1 MTKKVT
7 AEELRKSMERP
18 GAKVEDFAPY
28 FLIVPDESDYFRPK
42 VIYNP
47 TLVDMGATPEARQRA
62 QLALPGFNALVRML
76 RRSQFEFKLLAG
88 YDGPILVAEG
98 DSWFTYPMLD
108 VVGALNDTYAISHL
122 AAAGDT
128 LEQMLE
134 QDEYLS
140 ETQRVQARI
149 LLLSGGGNDAL
160 GGGDLKSHLRPFD
173 SNLTAAQH
181 IKSSYTALVDQ
192 AIQRFDQ
199 IFRRVAREAPGV
211 VAICHGYDYA
221 IPNDGKWLGNPMEEI
236 NISDKKFQHLIVCE
250 LIDRFTLAMSRLA
263 SRYPHVVFLDNRKTV
278 LAGEWADELHPNPSG
293 FRKLAKKF
301 DAAIAEAT
309 RRSRSLATAAGTRG
323 RGRGPAALQPAA
335 VRSGLKPP
343 TGVNRGLSLH
353 IGLNMV
359 DEKHYGGEQQLF
371 GCHNDAN
378 AMAAIAK
385 ESGYEVMDILL
396 DGKAKVK
403 AVTNGIRKA
412 AKELKPGDIFLL
424 TYAGHG
430 ASVVDSSGDEKDGRD
445 ETWCL
450 FDRQLI
456 DDELYALWPLFQE
469 GVRVF
474 VVSDSCHSGSVI
486 RSTAYGLISVP
497 AGNTVG
503 SRPRTL
509 PDQVRRDVNLRH
521 RALYADIQKQLGTK
535 AGGAGGFSP
544 RSVTQPLACTV
555 RLFSGCQDNQTSGDG
570 DINGLFTSRLLQVLE
585 SGFRGNYYT
594 FHRDIRRRMPENQT
608 PNHWSVGRKDVA
620 YDAQQPFE
628 I

>member
-1 MTKKVT
+1 MVNKIT
-7 AEELRKSMERP
+7 AEELRRSMEKP
-18 GAKVEDFAPY
+18 GAKIEDFGPY
-28 FLIVPDESDYFRPK
+28 FQIIPDESNYFRPK

-88 YDGPILVAEG
+88 YNGPILVAEG
-98 DSWFTYPMLD
+98 DSWFTYPVLD

-160 GGGDLKSHLRPFD
+160 GGGDLKTHLRPFD
-173 SNLTAAQH
+173 KKLTPAQH

-221 IPNDGKWLGNPMEEI
+221 IPNDGKWLGRPMAEI
-236 NISDKKFQHLIVCE
+236 NITDKKFQHLIVCE
-250 LIDRFTLAMSRLA
+250 MIDRFTLAMSRLA
-263 SRYPHVVFLDNRKTV
+263 ARYPHVVFLDNRKTV

-293 FRKLAKKF
+293 FRKVAKKF
-301 DAAIAEAT
+301 DAAITEAA
-309 RRSRSLATAAGTRG
+309 RRSRSLAAANDARS
-323 RGRGPAALQPAA
+323 RSLGPAPPQTMT

-343 TGVNRGLSLH
+343 TGLNRGLSLH
-353 IGLNMV
+353 LGLNKV
-359 DEKHYGGEQQLF
+359 DPNHYGGEQELF
-371 GCHNDAN
+371 GCHNDAS
-378 AMAAIAK
+378 AMAGIARD
-385 ESGYEVMDILL
+385 SGYEVMDILL

-403 AVTNGIRKA
+403 AASDSIRKA
-412 AKELKPGDIFLL
+412 AKELKPGDMFLL

-474 VVSDSCHSGSVI
+474 VVSDSCYSGSVI
-486 RSTAYGLISVP
+486 RSTADGLISVP
-497 AGNTVG
+497 AARTNGP
-503 SRPRTL
+503 RPRTL
-509 PDQVRRDVNLRH
+509 SDQVRRDVNLRH
-521 RALYADIQKQLGTK
+521 RAFYADIQKQLGTA
-535 AGGAGGFSP
+535 AGGAGGFTQ
-544 RSVTQPLACTV
+544 RAVTQPLACTV

-585 SGFRGNYYT
+585 SGFRGNYDA
-594 FHRDIRRRMPENQT
+594 FHREIRRRMPENQT
-608 PNHWSVGRKDVA
+608 PNHWSVGRKDAA